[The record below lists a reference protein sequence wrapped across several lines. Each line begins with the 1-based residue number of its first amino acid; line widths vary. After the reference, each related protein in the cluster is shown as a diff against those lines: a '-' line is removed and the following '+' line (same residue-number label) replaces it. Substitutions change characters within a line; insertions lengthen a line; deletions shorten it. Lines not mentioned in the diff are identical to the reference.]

1 MIDAAEQ
8 RDAFIAAI
16 KDEPIHFS
24 DARDRAGIPDRAAVE
39 ILAAGHAAKMIT
51 ITDHGPG
58 EHGML
63 GWRRGND

>member
-1 MIDAAEQ
+1 MNYTKDQ
-8 RDAFIAAI
+8 RGRFIAAI
-16 KDEPIHFS
+16 RDEPIHFS

-63 GWRRGND
+63 WWRGK